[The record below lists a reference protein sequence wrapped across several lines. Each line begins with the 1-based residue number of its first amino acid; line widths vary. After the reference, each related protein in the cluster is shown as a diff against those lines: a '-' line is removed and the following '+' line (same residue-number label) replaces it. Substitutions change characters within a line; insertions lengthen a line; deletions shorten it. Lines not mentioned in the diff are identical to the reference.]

1 MLYQHGHDKLFNAQV
16 SPTPEARVIGM
27 HWCSCSRCACVC
39 VCVIML
45 QWDRSCSSLSVSE
58 VSSTRARCAREQ
70 SLTCVWET
78 CLVSSLALFP
88 FPLSLSR
95 SLFHQFL
102 SSVLPFAVILSLSSH
117 PVHPVFSP
125 PCGSTH
131 TAPGKSFALSV
142 LMPQI
147 NYSYVV
153 SVLCFFCYF
162 WSALTVGKKN
172 YNKEIGGGLCYDL
185 NVWVLLSRLW
195 DK

>member
-1 MLYQHGHDKLFNAQV
+1 M
-16 SPTPEARVIGM
+16 T
-27 HWCSCSRCACVC
+27 SCSTHRSLPPLKQESLVCTDVLVLGVRVC

-125 PCGSTH
+125 PCGSTL